1 MVCIDCKATNPDNNR
16 FCGQCGAELGRSL
29 DETIRKNGFR
39 DRKATEME
47 ITDAVAGRLMKWV
60 GWLGTIAAVI
70 IVLFGLLLGK
80 SYMDISKVVD
90 SGKKEIETAIQKGT
104 EDVEKAK
111 QAIKGMNDEIVKLNS
126 DTARYKKVNNDIG
139 KLQKEFN
146 NVQGQIVDLGTRS
159 LKAKSFETTGPGPDS
174 LAFRELGCPSTLE
187 GNQHILL
194 CAKGSPPSFFQLN
207 SKGELR
213 PVSSFSPMGFQDVS
227 TGPKPTCSAT
237 SRGTFYVEKGTG
249 KVADKP
255 FLCVK
260 QLDNTYD
267 WIQLGMK

>member
-1 MVCIDCKATNPDNNR
+1 MVCIDCKATNPDDNR

-29 DETIRKNGFR
+29 DETIRKKGFR
-39 DRKATEME
+39 DRMATEME
-47 ITDAVAGRLMKWV
+47 IMDAVVGRLMKWV
-60 GWLGTIAAVI
+60 RWLGTIAAVI

-80 SYMDISKVVD
+80 SYMDVSKVVD

-111 QAIKGMNDEIVKLNS
+111 QAIKGMNNEIAKLNS
-126 DTARYKKVNNDIG
+126 DTARYKKVNSDIG
-139 KLQKEFN
+139 KLQNEFN
-146 NVQGQIVDLGTRS
+146 NVKEQVVDLGTRT
-159 LKAKSFETTGPGPDS
+159 LRVKRIEATGPGPNYLS
-174 LAFRELGCPSTLE
+174 FTELGCPSTLGVGE
-187 GNQHILL
+187 HILL
-194 CAKGSPPSFFQLN
+194 CAKGSPTSFFQLN
-207 SKGELR
+207 SMGELR
-213 PVSSFSPMGFQDVS
+213 PVSSFSPVGFQDVS

-255 FLCVK
+255 FLCAK

-267 WIQLGMK
+267 WIQLSTK